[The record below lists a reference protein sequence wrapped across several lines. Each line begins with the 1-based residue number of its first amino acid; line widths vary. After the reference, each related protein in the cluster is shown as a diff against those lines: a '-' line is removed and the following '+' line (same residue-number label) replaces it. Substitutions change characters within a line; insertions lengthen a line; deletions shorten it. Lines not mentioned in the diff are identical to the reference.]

1 MSASEGETTPSE
13 EGGGWTARSGLTA
26 EQTDKL
32 DAFRARLFRD
42 TPHATG
48 SEDDLAR
55 KEGKAKHSKKK
66 KKSKAAAGGD
76 EEEKID
82 GDDAKA
88 TDEAELTEE
97 QRQWLDD
104 MCLCRYLRA
113 RDWDLDKAEVPPLFS
128 LFDLIFISNLINS

>member
-66 KKSKAAAGGD
+66 KKSKAAGGD

-82 GDDAKA
+82 GDD
-88 TDEAELTEE
+88 DAELTEE

-113 RDWDLDKAEVPPLFS
+113 RDWDLDKAEVPPLLAFR
-128 LFDLIFISNLINS
+128 FPLI